1 MAADEEGNGEVDL
14 RFKSLLTVSQRRL
27 GLSLSDDEKSKLEK
41 YCFFGIK
48 TEMTV
53 TFSEIFKFR
62 PVESRMSAFI
72 DRFSMTKSI
81 SKKKHEEYEKTRIR
95 LGLRIGDFSDERSLS
110 CNFISG
116 IFSQP
121 DLFSRL
127 TETQLTSQKK
137 DIIRLTPFLY
147 TFFINSTTK
156 RCLDGYTALIV
167 TVVIRVL
174 NEKFCLSSVLETYSF
189 R

>member
-81 SKKKHEEYEKTRIR
+81 SKKSTKSMRKPGLDLDWELEILMMKGACLAISFPAFSVNPICLAVLQKHNWRHKRRIL
-95 LGLRIGDFSDERSLS
+95 LGLHRFCTRSS
-110 CNFISG
+110 
-116 IFSQP
+116 
-121 DLFSRL
+121 
-127 TETQLTSQKK
+127 
-137 DIIRLTPFLY
+137 
-147 TFFINSTTK
+147 
-156 RCLDGYTALIV
+156 
-167 TVVIRVL
+167 
-174 NEKFCLSSVLETYSF
+174 
-189 R
+189 